1 MSGNQPIEDVPE
13 GVGFPS
19 VGDYVAVPGPGEEGY
34 VAPADPESQVMVVDL
49 ETLEEMLGDPEAI
62 DGEDDHSDAEA
73 ELAEAAQLADEQAG
87 MGASE
92 SNGDDDEG
100 DDDEGEGDG
109 DEGEEEDA

>member
-13 GVGFPS
+13 GVGFPR

-34 VAPADPESQVMVVDL
+34 VAPADPDPQVMVVDL

-73 ELAEAAQLADEQAG
+73 ELAEAAQLADEHAG

-92 SNGDDDEG
+92 SENEGGDEG
-100 DDDEGEGDG
+100 DDDEG

>member
-13 GVGFPS
+13 GVGFPR

-34 VAPADPESQVMVVDL
+34 VAPADPDPQVMVVDL

-62 DGEDDHSDAEA
+62 DGEDDHSDAE
-73 ELAEAAQLADEQAG
+73 LAEAAQLADEQAG

-92 SNGDDDEG
+92 SENEGGDEG
-100 DDDEGEGDG
+100 DDDEG